1 MPFHNRPVI
10 LSCVAMQSFPDIELR
25 VLIVADNI
33 LARAGLAALL
43 EERGCTV
50 VAQSDGNDLDA
61 AVAVGQADA
70 LVIDLGWQGDALRSK
85 LAELD
90 RDLPVLALVTD
101 DETDES
107 LRDLLASLAILPG
120 YGIVPRDSDPD
131 AIASALYAL
140 DHGLVVLDPRLTRLR
155 GISAPAPGASSG
167 VSLTPRENEVLQ
179 LLAQGMTNKGI
190 ALDLGITQ
198 HTVKFHVNAIMSK
211 LGAQSRTEAVVRA
224 TQLGMIVL

>member
-1 MPFHNRPVI
+1 MPET
-10 LSCVAMQSFPDIELR
+10 DIR
-25 VLIVADNI
+25 ILIVAGN
-33 LARAGLAALL
+33 LLTRAGLASLL

-70 LVIDLGWQGDALRSK
+70 LVIDLAWQGDALRSK

-90 RDLPVLALVTD
+90 PDLPVLALVTE

-107 LRDLLASLAILPG
+107 MRDLMASLAVLPG

-140 DHGLVVLDPRLTRLR
+140 DHGLVVLDPRLDSVARR
-155 GISAPAPGASSG
+155 
-167 VSLTPRENEVLQ
+167 
-179 LLAQGMTNKGI
+179 LLAGERRDYQRF
-190 ALDLGITQ
+190 ADPARERSAA
-198 HTVKFHVNAIMSK
+198 VA
-211 LGAQSRTEAVVRA
+211 GAGHDQ
-224 TQLGMIVL
+224 

>member
-1 MPFHNRPVI
+1 MPET
-10 LSCVAMQSFPDIELR
+10 DIR
-25 VLIVADNI
+25 ILIVAGN
-33 LARAGLAALL
+33 LLTRAGLGSLL

-70 LVIDLGWQGDALRSK
+70 LVIDLAWQGDALRSK

-90 RDLPVLALVTD
+90 PDLPVLALVTE

-107 LRDLLASLAILPG
+107 MRDLMASLAILPG

-140 DHGLVVLDPRLTRLR
+140 DHGLVVLDPRLAQLR
-155 GISAPAPGASSG
+155 GVSSPAREATNS

>member
-1 MPFHNRPVI
+1 MPET
-10 LSCVAMQSFPDIELR
+10 DIR
-25 VLIVADNI
+25 ILIVAGN
-33 LARAGLAALL
+33 LLTRAGLASLL

-90 RDLPVLALVTD
+90 PDLPVLALVTE

-107 LRDLLASLAILPG
+107 MRDLMASLALLPG

-140 DHGLVVLDPRLTRLR
+140 DHGLVVLDPRLAKLR
-155 GISAPAPGASSG
+155 GVSAPAREATTS